1 MIGRCLR
8 RDARQRGFTL
18 IEVLVALVIVAI
30 GLAALMITVS
40 STARTSGA
48 LRDKTL
54 AEWIALNRISEARL
68 NLPKTNGQNTDAG
81 EVYFGNRTWHY
92 DTRYFDTSVTTMKR
106 VVVRVY
112 SGDSKTKGHP
122 LAESTG
128 FLGNAMAAAGGSNT
142 ADWTTGST
150 QLSAAA
156 NAPAG
161 ATTSGASGLLV
172 PSNNQTPTQ
181 TPTTPATPAP
191 VTTPA
196 Q

>member
-1 MIGRCLR
+1 MSRRCLR
-8 RDARQRGFTL
+8 RNACRGFTL

-54 AEWIALNRISEARL
+54 AEWIALNRISEVRL
-68 NLPKTNGQNTDAG
+68 NLPKTNGQNIDAG
-81 EVYFGNRTWHY
+81 EIYFGNRTWHY

-112 SGDSKTKGHP
+112 SGDSKAKGHP
-122 LAESTG
+122 VAESTG
-128 FLGNAMAAAGGSNT
+128 FIGNAVAAAGNSNT

-156 NAPAG
+156 SATTGAG
-161 ATTSGASGLLV
+161 ATSTGASGLLA
-172 PSNNQTPTQ
+172 PSSGTQ
-181 TPTTPATPAP
+181 TPPNTTTPTPAP